1 MRKVLKYITISIIGI
16 VILTITI
23 SDKNLKLGIVNVLEE
38 PNTIEIL
45 IDGELYRTLNLEQ
58 SILPLEFIEVDMD
71 LGFHKVDV
79 LSKDCNMKE
88 SFEFINLIGYNIN
101 VEYQPAFETGCITL
115 IRTSYFGLIYQ

>member
-1 MRKVLKYITISIIGI
+1 MRKVLKYTAFAIIGI
-16 VILTITI
+16 VILSITI

-79 LSKDCNMKE
+79 LSKDCNIKE
-88 SFEFINLIGYNIN
+88 SFKFINLIGYNIN
-101 VEYQPAFETGCITL
+101 VEYQPGFETECITL
-115 IRTSYFGLIYQ
+115 NRMSYFSLIYQ